1 MGKIVVKNLR
11 SYAYHGCLEAEKKI
25 GAFYETTIWVSGDF
39 TESEKSDDLK
49 DAVDYEKLGII
60 VQEQMK
66 LHIRL
71 EKHKTLSLKNLLRL
85 IRMKSFVLP
94 HVRSVTI
101 FITIPSISISVNKT
115 FILCAINNETKW

>member
-25 GAFYETTIWVSGDF
+25 GTYYETTIWVDGDF
-39 TESEKSDDLK
+39 SKSEKTDDLN

-66 LHIRL
+66 ISSNLIEHVVARIIKEIEIQFSDYL
-71 EKHKTLSLKNLLRL
+71 LGLIKVKVAKINPPVKGDVPQVEYIKEKR
-85 IRMKSFVLP
+85 F
-94 HVRSVTI
+94 
-101 FITIPSISISVNKT
+101 
-115 FILCAINNETKW
+115 

>member
-25 GAFYETTIWVSGDF
+25 GAFYETTIWVCGDF

-49 DAVDYEKLGII
+49 DAVDYEKLGLI

-66 LHIRL
+66 LSSNLIENVADRILNEIEGQFNKYLL
-71 EKHKTLSLKNLLRL
+71 E
-85 IRMKSFVLP
+85 
-94 HVRSVTI
+94 
-101 FITIPSISISVNKT
+101 SIKVKVVK
-115 FILCAINNETKW
+115 INPPVKGDVPQVEYIKEKRF